1 MIAVSIVED
10 LKDIRESLRRLI
22 ASAPGFLCL
31 SAYSNAEDALNELPN
46 LNPDIVL
53 MDINLPGMNGI
64 ECIKKVKAVCPK
76 MQFMMFTIYED
87 SEQVFD
93 ALTAGASGYLL
104 KKTPKEKILEA
115 LQELHEGG
123 SPMSSH
129 IARKVVN
136 YFQKK
141 QEASDTAA
149 QLSPREKEVLELLAK
164 GFLYKEIADK
174 LNITAGTVGQHIHN
188 IYEKLHV
195 ENRTEAV
202 NKFFGR

>member
-1 MIAVSIVED
+1 
-10 LKDIRESLRRLI
+10 
-22 ASAPGFLCL
+22 
-31 SAYSNAEDALNELPN
+31 
-46 LNPDIVL
+46 
-53 MDINLPGMNGI
+53 
-64 ECIKKVKAVCPK
+64 VKAVCPK